1 MTRQYAANRIRE
13 LRKEIGLTQEDIAEG
28 LGGSTTK
35 GTVAKLEK
43 GAMALSLDYIK
54 GIAKVLGVDP
64 AEIIAPVEQSAR
76 DVPLIGAVAAG
87 NWREAI
93 KDARESVPIPAWLHG
108 RNLYACVRH
117 GSRGSAAL
125 CARHARRRRRI
136 GWPAALA
143 NVLLGYFCCSQCRIR
158 IHRSPN

>member
-43 GAMALSLDYIK
+43 GTMALSLDYIK

-64 AEIIAPVEQSAR
+64 AEIIAPVERSAR
-76 DVPLIGAVAAG
+76 DERLFKRFA
-87 NWREAI
+87 
-93 KDARESVPIPAWLHG
+93 
-108 RNLYACVRH
+108 
-117 GSRGSAAL
+117 
-125 CARHARRRRRI
+125 
-136 GWPAALA
+136 AALA
-143 NVLLGYFCCSQCRIR
+143 IAVACTLVFAMVRGDLLRYAPGAQDVDAESGG
-158 IHRSPN
+158 PLP

>member
-64 AEIIAPVEQSAR
+64 AEIIAPVERSAR

-93 KDARESVPIPAWLHG
+93 EDARERDERLFKRFA
-108 RNLYACVRH
+108 
-117 GSRGSAAL
+117 
-125 CARHARRRRRI
+125 
-136 GWPAALA
+136 AALA
-143 NVLLGYFCCSQCRIR
+143 IAVACTLVFAMVRGDLLRYAPGAQDVDAESGG
-158 IHRSPN
+158 PLP